1 MCILPIIK
9 YFLVAFHKTF
19 FFYRLV
25 IKTTVET
32 FEKKFNSETDKNY
45 NSTFIHVQW
54 IRCILFDYEW
64 LFRLNT

>member
-1 MCILPIIK
+1 MRLPTKPMFYVKTSDIIK

-45 NSTFIHVQW
+45 NSTYIHVQ
-54 IRCILFDYEW
+54 
-64 LFRLNT
+64 

>member
-1 MCILPIIK
+1 MRLPTKPMFYVKMCILPIIK

-25 IKTTVET
+25 IKTTFET

-45 NSTFIHVQW
+45 NSTFIHVQ
-54 IRCILFDYEW
+54 
-64 LFRLNT
+64 